1 MTTAYILHDLIWS
14 ALYAFIIAA
23 TARIAY
29 RAFRDYFRPFIKA
42 LYHGY
47 AHIDRSIYRKIAR
60 QIRSGRHEITFDD
73 PVVSDTDP
81 GLQVL
86 ILGTVYVDEAAPA
99 DPSLGYEGSD
109 RIDFSRARIIAQR
122 WDDTAGAFR
131 DVKSDFNPLMIY

>member
-1 MTTAYILHDLIWS
+1 MVGPL
-14 ALYAFIIAA
+14 
-23 TARIAY
+23 RIHHRGDGTHSVSGIPRLLPAIHQSPLSWI
-29 RAFRDYFRPFIKA
+29 RTHRQEHLPQV
-42 LYHGY
+42 
-47 AHIDRSIYRKIAR
+47 AR

-99 DPSLGYEGSD
+99 DPSVGYEGSD

-131 DVKSDFNPLMIY
+131 DVKSDFNPSMIY